1 MDQTKIT
8 KLLRLMKLLTGNV
21 SRTIDQLAVEMGIT
35 PRTIYRYID
44 TIRESGF
51 VVNKLYGNVYAMGKV
66 GRGLSDFNKLIYFT
80 EEEAYIVAKMINGI
94 DNNNVLKRDL
104 QRKLASIYDSTSIA
118 NYIDNTATAANVE
131 ALADAIKR
139 KKQVVLKHYESAHS
153 DEAKDRRV
161 EPIEFTTNMIDIWA
175 YDVEN
180 ADNRMFKVARIQEV
194 EVTDDDWAFKSM
206 HKVQR
211 PDLFRM
217 TGSLNEIISLQLDT
231 RAKSLLLEEFPWAEK
246 ELRRENGK
254 WILTTRINSLEG
266 VTRFILGLAA
276 DIRILEGENLRDY
289 IRTSDEQYIQN
300 LCSILLRKS
309 PACEQL
315 F

>member
-1 MDQTKIT
+1 
-8 KLLRLMKLLTGNV
+8 MKLLTGNV
-21 SRTIDQLAVEMGIT
+21 SRTIDQVATEMGIT
-35 PRTIYRYID
+35 SRTVYRYID
-44 TIRESGF
+44 TIREAGF
-51 VVNKLYGNVYAMGKV
+51 VVNKLYGKVYAMGKV

-104 QRKLASIYDSTSIA
+104 QRKLASIYDCTSIA
-118 NYIDNTATAANVE
+118 NFIDNTATAANVE

-139 KKQVVLKHYESAHS
+139 RKQVVLKHYESAHS

-211 PDLFRM
+211 LDLFRM

-231 RAKSLLLEEFPWAEK
+231 RAKSLLLEEFPLAEK

-266 VTRFILGLAA
+266 VTRFIVGLAA
-276 DIRILEGENLRDY
+276 DIKILEGENLRDY
-289 IRTSDEQYIQN
+289 IRKYDEQYIHN
-300 LCSILLRKS
+300 L
-309 PACEQL
+309 
-315 F
+315 

>member
-1 MDQTKIT
+1 MDQTKLS

-66 GRGLSDFNKLIYFT
+66 GRGLSDFNNLIYFT

-118 NYIDNTATAANVE
+118 NFIDNTATAANVE

-139 KKQVVLKHYESAHS
+139 RKQVVLKHYESAHS
-153 DEAKDRRV
+153 DEAKDRWV

-231 RAKSLLLEEFPWAEK
+231 RAESLLLEEFPLAEK

-289 IRTSDEQYIQN
+289 IRKYDEQYIQN
-300 LCSILLRKS
+300 L
-309 PACEQL
+309 
-315 F
+315 

>member
-1 MDQTKIT
+1 
-8 KLLRLMKLLTGNV
+8 MKLLTGNV
-21 SRTIDQLAVEMGIT
+21 SRTIDQLATEMGIT
-35 PRTIYRYID
+35 SRTVYRYID
-44 TIRESGF
+44 TIREAGF

-66 GRGLSDFNKLIYFT
+66 GRGLSGFNKLIYFT

-104 QRKLASIYDSTSIA
+104 QCKLASIYDSTSIA
-118 NYIDNTATAANVE
+118 NYIDNTATATNVE

-217 TGSLNEIISLQLDT
+217 TGSLNEFISLQLDT
-231 RAKSLLLEEFPWAEK
+231 RAKSLLLEEFPLAEK

-266 VTRFILGLAA
+266 ATRFILGLAA
-276 DIRILEGENLRDY
+276 DIKILEGENLRDY
-289 IRTSDEQYIQN
+289 IRKYDEQYIHN
-300 LCSILLRKS
+300 L
-309 PACEQL
+309 
-315 F
+315 

>member
-1 MDQTKIT
+1 MDQAKIT

-104 QRKLASIYDSTSIA
+104 QRKLVSVYDNTSIA
-118 NYIDNTATAANVE
+118 NYIDNPANAANVE

-231 RAKSLLLEEFPWAEK
+231 RAKSLLLEEFPLAEK

-276 DIRILEGENLRDY
+276 DIKILEGENLRDY
-289 IRTSDEQYIQN
+289 IRKYDEQYIHN
-300 LCSILLRKS
+300 L
-309 PACEQL
+309 
-315 F
+315 

>member
-1 MDQTKIT
+1 MDQTKIS

-21 SRTIDQLAVEMGIT
+21 SRTIDQLAKEMGT
-35 PRTIYRYID
+35 APRTIYRYID
-44 TIRESGF
+44 SIREAGF

-66 GRGLSDFNKLIYFT
+66 ARGLSDFNKLIYFT
-80 EEEAYIVAKMINGI
+80 EEEAYIVAKIINSI
-94 DNNNVLKRDL
+94 DDNNVLKRDL
-104 QRKLASIYDSTSIA
+104 QRKLASVYDSTSIA
-118 NYIDNTATAANVE
+118 NYIDNPVSAANVE

-139 KKQVVLKHYESAHS
+139 RKQVVLKHYESAHS

-211 PDLFRM
+211 PDLFII

-231 RAKSLLLEEFPWAEK
+231 RAKSLLLEEFPLAEK

-289 IRTSDEQYIQN
+289 IRKYDEQYIQN
-300 LCSILLRKS
+300 L
-309 PACEQL
+309 
-315 F
+315 

>member
-1 MDQTKIT
+1 
-8 KLLRLMKLLTGNV
+8 MKLLTGNV
-21 SRTIDQLAVEMGIT
+21 SRTIDQLATEMGIT
-35 PRTIYRYID
+35 SRTVYRYID
-44 TIRESGF
+44 TIREAGF
-51 VVNKLYGNVYAMGKV
+51 VVNKLYGKVYAMGKV

-118 NYIDNTATAANVE
+118 NFIDNTATAANVE

-139 KKQVVLKHYESAHS
+139 RKQVVLKHYESAHS

-231 RAKSLLLEEFPWAEK
+231 RAKSLLLEEFPLAEK

-289 IRTSDEQYIQN
+289 IRKYDEQYIHN
-300 LCSILLRKS
+300 L
-309 PACEQL
+309 
-315 F
+315 

>member
-1 MDQTKIT
+1 MDQTKIS

-21 SRTIDQLAVEMGIT
+21 SRTIDQLAAEMGIT
-35 PRTIYRYID
+35 SRTIYRYID
-44 TIRESGF
+44 TIREAGF

-139 KKQVVLKHYESAHS
+139 RKQVVLKHYESAHS

-231 RAKSLLLEEFPWAEK
+231 RAKSLLLEEFPLAEK

-289 IRTSDEQYIQN
+289 IRKYDEQYIQN
-300 LCSILLRKS
+300 L
-309 PACEQL
+309 
-315 F
+315 

>member
-1 MDQTKIT
+1 
-8 KLLRLMKLLTGNV
+8 MKLLTGNV
-21 SRTIDQLAVEMGIT
+21 SRTIDQVATEMGIT
-35 PRTIYRYID
+35 SRTVYRYID
-44 TIRESGF
+44 TIREAGF
-51 VVNKLYGNVYAMGKV
+51 VVNKLYGKVYAMGKV

-118 NYIDNTATAANVE
+118 NFIDNTATAANVE

-139 KKQVVLKHYESAHS
+139 RNQVVLKHYESAHS

-231 RAKSLLLEEFPWAEK
+231 RAKSLLLEEFPLAEK

-276 DIRILEGENLRDY
+276 DIKILEGENLRDY
-289 IRTSDEQYIQN
+289 IRKYDEQYIQN
-300 LCSILLRKS
+300 L
-309 PACEQL
+309 
-315 F
+315 

>member
-231 RAKSLLLEEFPWAEK
+231 RAKSLLLEEFPLAEK
-246 ELRRENGK
+246 ELRHENGK

-289 IRTSDEQYIQN
+289 IRKYDEQYIQN
-300 LCSILLRKS
+300 L
-309 PACEQL
+309 
-315 F
+315 

>member
-21 SRTIDQLAVEMGIT
+21 SRTIDQLAVDMGIT

-266 VTRFILGLAA
+266 ATRFILGLAA
-276 DIRILEGENLRDY
+276 DIKILEGENLRDY
-289 IRTSDEQYIQN
+289 IRKYDEQYIHN
-300 LCSILLRKS
+300 L
-309 PACEQL
+309 
-315 F
+315 